1 MSAPGGLTVRLAAA
15 ATLAACLSVAAC
27 GGRAATPAANQPAQ
41 RPIHIGADSVQ
52 PGPPA
57 GTRAEAHALATELL
71 ARLRL
76 PPGARQLPPN
86 SAPPSVEPSLWA
98 GAAAALD
105 MQKLF
110 ELPESITT
118 AAAFLSAHV
127 PPGLYLSVGGQGTGL
142 AAPPGAQVA
151 YTDLAYEPQ
160 SVPAGVYAAQVVLT
174 IAPDASGGSMVR
186 VDAQVIWYPPR
197 SAAEYI
203 DPARYHALTVSV
215 TALNPLRTVTKVV
228 TAQADITQLADSLN
242 RSEVEPTTIANCP
255 AIYATYRLEF
265 AVSRHQA
272 PVVIVTA
279 TLQPCLGVQIS
290 VDGRKQPPL
299 EDGAGVVAIAERLI
313 GFTPHF

>member
-1 MSAPGGLTVRLAAA
+1 MSASGGLTVRLAAA
-15 ATLAACLSVAAC
+15 ATLAACLSVAGC
-27 GGRAATPAANQPAQ
+27 GRAATPAGNHPAQ
-41 RPIHIGADSVQ
+41 RPIHISADSVQ

-86 SAPPSVEPSLWA
+86 SGPPSVEPSLWA

-105 MQKLF
+105 VHRLF
-110 ELPESITT
+110 ELPGSP
-118 AAAFLSAHV
+118 AAVVAFLSAHV
-127 PPGLYLSVGGQGTGL
+127 PPGLSLSVTGH
-142 AAPPGAQVA
+142 ATVPNGSAGAPVA

-160 SVPAGVYAAQVVLT
+160 SVPAGVYEAQLVLT
-174 IAPDASGGSMVR
+174 ISADASGGSLVG

-215 TALNPLRTVTKVV
+215 TALNPVRTVTKVV
-228 TAQADITQLADSLN
+228 TAQADITQLADSLDH
-242 RSEVEPTTIANCP
+242 SEVEPTTFANCP
-255 AIYATYRLEF
+255 AIYATYRLAF

-299 EDGAGVVAIAERLI
+299 EDGAAVVAIAERLL